1 MLQLLAAV
9 SHVYQNHSLV
19 CFRGS
24 LCTDSE
30 SGTYAG
36 PPAPWLGTGQVA
48 EMALTELQDQ
58 ERVCRGSSQFIVGG
72 EILAGLSNGSVKLQ
86 SMQQLLLSLT
96 TQCLASMAVII
107 IEYYQQR
114 GQCMKQIT
122 LPRFQKV
129 AKM

>member
-1 MLQLLAAV
+1 MAGDRAGGR
-9 SHVYQNHSLV
+9 NGTN
-19 CFRGS
+19 RTAGS
-24 LCTDSE
+24 
-30 SGTYAG
+30 G
-36 PPAPWLGTGQVA
+36 
-48 EMALTELQDQ
+48 
-58 ERVCRGSSQFIVGG
+58 RVCRGSSQFIVGG

-122 LPRFQKV
+122 LPRFQKM

>member
-24 LCTDSE
+24 LCMDSE

-58 ERVCRGSSQFIVGG
+58 DGSAEGAPN
-72 EILAGLSNGSVKLQ
+72 L
-86 SMQQLLLSLT
+86 
-96 TQCLASMAVII
+96 
-107 IEYYQQR
+107 
-114 GQCMKQIT
+114 
-122 LPRFQKV
+122 
-129 AKM
+129 